1 MPGEKTMRQSDE
13 EDDDDD
19 DGGEYEGFDFS
30 RDDKADRR
38 RVQAQQQQCGRS
50 DPAGKKRKHCNAQI
64 MRAELNRE
72 GKFPKRKKPPLK
84 I

>member
-38 RVQAQQQQCGRS
+38 RVQAQQCGRS
-50 DPAGKKRKHCNAQI
+50 DPAGMKQKYCIAQI
-64 MRAELNRE
+64 MRAELNKE
-72 GKFPKRKKPPLK
+72 GKFPKRKKTSAK
-84 I
+84 SIT